1 MILKIFYMSLFGRFP
16 FWRPNRFLEII
27 CPRYDPDFFSH
38 KLNKSPGYEEISFN
52 VVKKYFSGLYES
64 LKHIFNLSIETRVF
78 PDKLKIAFMSPE
90 YKADDSCDLIT
101 DQFLSSLAFLKLLKE

>member
-1 MILKIFYMSLFGRFP
+1 MFLFRRFP
-16 FWRPNRFLEII
+16 FWRPNHFLEVI

-38 KLNKSPGYEEISFN
+38 KLNKSPGYEETTFN
-52 VVKKYFSGLYES
+52 VVKKYFSGLYEP

-78 PDKLKIAFMSPE
+78 PDKLKIAFVLPE

-101 DQFLSSLAFLKLLKE
+101 DQFLSSLAFLKFLKE